1 LILLT
6 GASGFVGGAISKAL
20 INRPVRLVLRNI
32 REMKHYPDMVYKA
45 ELSPSQDWAKGLDN
59 INVVIHCAARAHIM
73 KEYLSDPLS
82 EFRLVNVDGT
92 LNLAMQAAKAGVKR
106 FIFVSTIKVNGERT
120 TANDPFTADQL
131 PSPSDPY
138 AISKY
143 EAESG
148 LRLIAA
154 KTGMEVVIIR
164 PPLIYGPGVK
174 ANFLSM
180 MKWLH
185 TGIPLPLG
193 GIVGNKR
200 SLVYIENLV
209 DLIRVCIDH
218 PCAKNQIFLVSDGQD
233 LSTTVLLQKMS
244 QAMGCNSRL
253 VALPPSFVKLVGGWV
268 GKKIITDRLCD
279 SLIVDIEK
287 TKNLLGWE
295 PIYSVEQGL
304 SKTAKYSFLKFQ

>member
-1 LILLT
+1 M
-6 GASGFVGGAISKAL
+6 
-20 INRPVRLVLRNI
+20 RLVLRNI
-32 REMKHYPDMVYKA
+32 REMKHDLDMVYKA
-45 ELSPSQDWAKGLDN
+45 ELSPSQDWTKGLDKV
-59 INVVIHCAARAHIM
+59 NVVIHCAARAHIM

-82 EFRLVNVDGT
+82 EFRLVNVGGT

-120 TANDPFTADQL
+120 TTNDPFTADQL

-154 KTGMEVVIIR
+154 ETGMEVVIIR

-180 MKWLH
+180 MKWLRA
-185 TGIPLPLG
+185 GIPLPLG

-200 SLVYIENLV
+200 SLVYVENLV

-244 QAMGCNSRL
+244 QAMGCSSRL
-253 VALPPSFVKLVGGWV
+253 VALPPSFVKLVGDWT

-279 SLIVDIEK
+279 SLTVDIEK

-304 SKTAKYSFLKFQ
+304 SKTAEYSFLKFQ